1 MERTRKFAASPVR
14 PAGEAWNLVKTL
26 LADSL
31 EKSSHV
37 PDSSVASALA
47 PLDGIASALIASG
60 YLANE
65 PLVLVAGDLKLNVFA
80 VRGDEALTVEENL
93 SPVPGATS
101 APEEWR
107 MYVPSPVHL
116 RATVD
121 AACSN
126 DRHLISGKPPAA
138 TESASATAS
147 QSYTIDPAAL
157 QQM

>member
-1 MERTRKFAASPVR
+1 MERTRKIAASPVR
-14 PAGEAWNLVKTL
+14 PAAEAWSVVKNL

-37 PDSSVASALA
+37 ADSSVASVLA
-47 PLDGIASALIASG
+47 PLDGVASALIASG

-65 PLVLVAGDLKLNVFA
+65 PLVLVAGDLKLNIFA
-80 VRGDEALTVEENL
+80 VRGDEAFAVEENL
-93 SPVPGATS
+93 SPVPGAAC
-101 APEEWR
+101 APETWR

-116 RATVD
+116 RETVD

-126 DRHLISGKPPAA
+126 NAHLISGKPPAA
-138 TESASATAS
+138 TESASVSAS
-147 QSYTIDPAAL
+147 RSYSIDPAAL

>member
-1 MERTRKFAASPVR
+1 MERTRKIAASPVR
-14 PAGEAWNLVKTL
+14 PAGEAWNLVKNL

-37 PDSSVASALA
+37 PDSSVASVLA

-65 PLVLVAGDLKLNVFA
+65 PLVLVASDLKLKVFA
-80 VRGDEALTVEENL
+80 VRGDNAFAVEENL
-93 SPVPGATS
+93 SPVPGAAS
-101 APEEWR
+101 APETWR
-107 MYVPSPVHL
+107 VYVPSPAHL
-116 RATVD
+116 RETVD

-126 DRHLISGKPPAA
+126 DTHLISGKPPAA
-138 TESASATAS
+138 TPSASVTAS
-147 QSYTIDPAAL
+147 RSYSIDPAAL